1 MNQDD
6 YYNSHR
12 ARLDTLIGENVE
24 FYASLKRA
32 KDSWNTDHAAQPTEN
47 FLAHLEDVYGIRM
60 SVSQKMSGVD
70 TGYQIADE
78 KKYMMFVL
86 KYLNNAQV

>member
-1 MNQDD
+1 MSLDD

-32 KDSWNTDHAAQPTEN
+32 KDLWNVDNANQPTEN
-47 FLAHLEDVYGIRM
+47 FLTYLEDMYGIRM
-60 SVSQKMSGVD
+60 SASQKMSGVD

-78 KKYMMFVL
+78 KKYMMFLL